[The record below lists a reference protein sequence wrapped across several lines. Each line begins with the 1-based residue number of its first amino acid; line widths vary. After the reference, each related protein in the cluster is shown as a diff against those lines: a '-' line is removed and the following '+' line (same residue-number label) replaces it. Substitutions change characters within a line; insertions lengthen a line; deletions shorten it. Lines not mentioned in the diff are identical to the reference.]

1 MVGLGRCGE
10 PWRWLQEV
18 VVVGL
23 VPGASGTSAVLGDI
37 EVWEAARGDDLQVKG
52 AIVAIP
58 QGY

>member
-1 MVGLGRCGE
+1 M
-10 PWRWLQEV
+10 

-52 AIVAIP
+52 AIVATP